1 MKGFIFFT
9 VISLAALG
17 IQGCQRI
24 PEGNGFITQKIEVGP
39 GPEDMVLDS
48 LQGLPRLLISCT
60 GRREIHQ
67 PYGEIE
73 SLNLVTGQ
81 RKVLSR
87 QNEPA
92 GLKFRPHGI
101 YLEDSLL
108 YVISHEAE
116 PDQHPILI
124 YRVTGDTLEFMEWI
138 QTPAQ
143 HSPNALVA
151 GPRGEIYFVNDS
163 GKRGS
168 LAEKILRLRRAS
180 LVRLSKNPDG
190 QWEFEF
196 IASNLGYPAG
206 INRIRNQIYVGDA
219 ILHRIHVFSITSQGM
234 VPGTPIMGLKGND
247 NIRIYNGKI
256 LTPGHIKPLRFIR
269 HAKDSRN
276 LSPVEV
282 YLADPFTGDVHS
294 IYLNDGSEISAGS
307 TAILFD
313 GYLYI
318 CQVFD
323 PYILKVKMDD
333 PLFTE

>member
-1 MKGFIFFT
+1 MKGFIFFM
-9 VISLAALG
+9 VSSLSALG
-17 IQGCQRI
+17 IHGCQRI
-24 PEGNGFITQKIEVGP
+24 PEGNGFITRRIEVGP

-60 GRREIHQ
+60 GRRELQQ

-73 SLNLVTGQ
+73 SLDLVTGR

-101 YLEDSLL
+101 FLDDSLL
-108 YVISHEAE
+108 YVISHEEE
-116 PDQHPILI
+116 PDHHPILI
-124 YRVTGDTLEFMEWI
+124 YRVSGDTLEFMEWI

-151 GPRGEIYFVNDS
+151 GPGGEIYFVNDS

-168 LAEKILRLRRAS
+168 LAEKILKLRRAS
-180 LVRLSKNPDG
+180 LVRLTRGTDN
-190 QWEFEF
+190 QWESQI

-206 INRIRNQIYVGDA
+206 INRIGNQIYAGDA
-219 ILHRIHVFSITSQGM
+219 ILHRIHIFNITSQGV
-234 VPGTPIMGLKGND
+234 VPGSPIRGLKGND
-247 NIRIYNGKI
+247 NIRIHNGRI
-256 LTPGHIKPLRFIR
+256 LTPGHINALRFIR
-269 HAKDSRN
+269 HAKDPRK

-282 YLADPFTGDVHS
+282 FLADPQTGDVRS
-294 IYLNDGSEISAGS
+294 IYMTDGSEISAGS

-318 CQVFD
+318 GQVFD
-323 PYILKVKMDD
+323 PYILKIKMED